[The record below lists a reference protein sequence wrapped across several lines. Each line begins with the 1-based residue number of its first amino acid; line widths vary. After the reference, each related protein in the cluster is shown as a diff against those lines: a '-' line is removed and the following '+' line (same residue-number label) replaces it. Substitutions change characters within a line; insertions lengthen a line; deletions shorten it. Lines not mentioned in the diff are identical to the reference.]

1 MKYTVFILEML
12 VFFLGMYY
20 LAIAVFSLA
29 ADKRK
34 RKTSGKLNTFAVV
47 VAAHNEEKVIG
58 NLMQSL
64 EELTY
69 PKELFDV
76 FVVADNCTDSTA
88 SIAGKSR
95 AFVYEREN
103 KEKHGKGFALEY
115 AFEKIFALDKKYD
128 YIVVFDADNIVKSD
142 FLLCM
147 NREVNAGYRAVQG
160 YLDSK
165 NPGDS
170 WLTFSYSLWYWLN
183 NRLSQRSRGILDMGC
198 RLGGTG
204 FAVDSDLIREVGWG
218 ATCLAED
225 TEFTLKLAL
234 LDIKV
239 GWAHDAVVYDEKPDS
254 MSTSVKQRTR
264 WVQGLSDVA
273 KRFIIP
279 LFKKSIKER
288 KIAPLHMV
296 MNFWGDMLYPT
307 CLIVLALIDVLTIAS
322 AVVPRVSFAV
332 CNIWYNSFNMF
343 VLNAYLMSN
352 LFIALASLYKDKK
365 LNLSILKNILGFV
378 LYLLSWIP
386 VMFMGIF
393 KKNRGEWFH
402 TPHVAGKNYNDK
414 GRI

>member
-1 MKYTVFILEML
+1 MRYAIFIIEML
-12 VFFLGMYY
+12 IFFLGMYY

-29 ADKRK
+29 ADKRE
-34 RKTSGKLNTFAVV
+34 RKPYRKLNTFAIV

-58 NLMQSL
+58 GLLKSL
-64 EELTY
+64 CGLTY

-76 FVVADNCTDSTA
+76 FVVADNCTDSTG
-88 SIAGKSR
+88 SIAAAHG
-95 AFVYEREN
+95 AVVYQRVDD
-103 KEKHGKGFALEY
+103 KKRGKGFALEY
-115 AFEKIFALDKKYD
+115 AFERIFALEKRYD

-147 NREVNAGYRAVQG
+147 NREVNAGFRAVQG

-165 NPGDS
+165 NPYDS

-183 NRLSQRSRGILDMGC
+183 NRLSQRSRGILDIGC

-204 FAVDSDLIREVGWG
+204 FAVDSELIREVGWG

-239 GWAHDAVVYDEKPDS
+239 GWAHDAVVYDEKPEC

-264 WVQGLSDVA
+264 WIQGLSDVA

-279 LFKKSIKER
+279 LFKKSVREK
-288 KIAPLHMV
+288 KTAPLHMA

-307 CLIVLALIDVLTIAS
+307 CLIILTFIDILAIAS
-322 AVVPRVSFAV
+322 AVTTRSFAV
-332 CNIWYNSFNMF
+332 CEMWCNPFNF
-343 VLNAYLMSN
+343 VVLNAYIMLN
-352 LFIALASLYKDKK
+352 FVIAIASLYKDKK
-365 LNLSILKNILGFV
+365 LNLCVLKHCFGFA
-378 LYLLSWIP
+378 LYLFSWVP
-386 VMFMGIF
+386 VFFMGVF
-393 KKNRGEWFH
+393 KKNNGEWFH
-402 TPHVAGKNYNDK
+402 TPHTVSKNYTDK
-414 GRI
+414 N